1 MRSESGTEYLHGRL
15 YPWHSIALYCIV
27 LHCIALY
34 CTVLHCI
41 VLYCIAMYYTRTQCY
56 IAHSSL
62 PILVAVGGL
71 SLQTLCPV
79 MEPVRTYA
87 IVCNTRV
94 PHHSGNSNRTVC
106 QRYVHINQ
114 STARTSN
121 LMPHCHCNSTLST
134 MRWGTNPSLHRISII
149 ILNQNK
155 HYSSIIAPLSMPASA
170 WMTVH
175 GGTH

>member
-1 MRSESGTEYLHGRL
+1 MALYCIVLHC
-15 YPWHSIALYCIV
+15 IALYCIV
-27 LHCIALY
+27 LHCTALYCIALYCIALY

-56 IAHSSL
+56 IAHSPL

-71 SLQTLCPV
+71 SLQTLRPV

-121 LMPHCHCNSTLST
+121 LMPHCHCNSSLST
-134 MRWGTNPSLHRISII
+134 MPWGTIPSIT
-149 ILNQNK
+149 QN
-155 HYSSIIAPLSMPASA
+155 
-170 WMTVH
+170 VH
-175 GGTH
+175 NYIESK